1 MSNTFRFEAGK
12 AACPVACKYCF
23 ITEHDVRRGLW
34 NTNPV
39 AGINKACT
47 YINVPP
53 WIGEDEATRLRFE
66 SFPWETLKGDHVGF
80 TAITDPFWPRIETWL
95 QLFLEKVAPVAKI
108 VTCVSKWPL
117 SRAQMEM
124 VSHYPNFFLVV
135 GITGNQPPVEKV
147 SVRKH
152 LETLALAKEYGVR
165 ALPISHPYI
174 AGVSDLS
181 FLSELREMGYTE
193 ISVKGLRYCHAR
205 MSSWMPESSQQHYV
219 GKEDEEILPE
229 DGWREK
235 VAETGFSL
243 LSPKEWYLRDGMNM
257 EPHLQRDEAE
267 SLVDKVFEL
276 ANVTSSS
283 SSSAVREAAIQR
295 RL

>member
-1 MSNTFRFEAGK
+1 MKNFHFRPGK
-12 AACPVACKYCF
+12 PACPVSCQYCF
-23 ITEHDVRRGLW
+23 ITEHDTRREVW
-34 NTNPV
+34 NTNPI

-53 WIGEDEATRLRFE
+53 WIGEDKATADRFE
-66 SFPWETLKGDHVGF
+66 NLPWEILKGDHVGF
-80 TAITDPFWPRIETWL
+80 TAITDPFWPRLERWL
-95 QLFLEKVAPVAKI
+95 RIFLEKVSPVAKI

-117 SRAQMEM
+117 SRKQMEL
-124 VSHYPNFFLVV
+124 VAQYPNFFLVV
-135 GITGNQPPVEKV
+135 GITGNQPPIESV

-152 LETLALAKEYGVR
+152 LETLTLAREYGVR

-181 FLSELREMGYTE
+181 FLSELRDLGYDE

-205 MSSWMPESSQQHYV
+205 MSSWMPKSSQQYYI

-235 VAETGFSL
+235 IYEAGFSL
-243 LSPKEWYLRDGMNM
+243 LSPKQWYLREGMKF
-257 EPHLQRDEAE
+257 EPHLSKEDAGR
-267 SLVDKVFEL
+267 LVGRVLEL

-283 SSSAVREAAIQR
+283 SSEAVRKAAIER